1 MKLIMQGMRRSGT
14 TIIYDAL
21 CQDPKLTTWYE
32 PLAAAKN
39 PTIGGGSGEQQADL
53 FENIRHERD
62 KVANSIGTTEPDMF
76 NHGAPKDATLEFT
89 NVFPAEVSGY
99 LSHLFSQS
107 ENFMAKFTRV
117 YCKVQCMKELC
128 PDGIFVHLVRDPRAV
143 TSSYLFG
150 KNQRNKNKFT
160 GPDVYFG
167 RKTEYTAWSSR
178 NFSNIILSQPGYEQ
192 YTDPLD
198 FERILLIW
206 KYTFEETRRG
216 GLDAFGSNYVMIRH
230 EDFCNEP
237 IQQLKKIYNIAGREI
252 PDTVLDWASK
262 FVKKPKPPYES
273 CDKRWFHAFKRL
285 ELIDSLEKAGYD
297 NK

>member
-1 MKLIMQGMRRSGT
+1 MRRSGT

-39 PTIGGGSGEQQADL
+39 PTIGGGSGEQQGDL
-53 FENIRHERD
+53 FENIRHERA
-62 KVANSIGTTEPDMF
+62 KVANSIGATELDMF

-89 NVFPAEVSGY
+89 NVFPAEVSRY
-99 LSHLFSQS
+99 LSHLFGQS
-107 ENFMAKFTRV
+107 EHFMAKFTRA
-117 YCKVQCMKELC
+117 YCKVQCMKKLC
-128 PDGIFVHLVRDPRAV
+128 PGGVFVHLVRDPRAV

-160 GPDVYFG
+160 GPDVFFG

-178 NFSNIILSQPGYEQ
+178 NFSNIILSQPGWEQ
-192 YTDPLD
+192 YADPLD

-216 GLDAFGSNYVMIRH
+216 GLDAFGSNYVMMRH
-230 EDFCNEP
+230 EDFCKNP
-237 IQQLKKIYNIAGREI
+237 IKKIDQLYQMAGNVMPKKVRSWATQYVKPARE
-252 PDTVLDWASK
+252 
-262 FVKKPKPPYES
+262 PYECTDS
-273 CDKRWFHAFKRL
+273 RWQKTFDRL
-285 ELIDSLEKAGYD
+285 GMEEALEIARY
-297 NK
+297 

>member
-1 MKLIMQGMRRSGT
+1 MRRSGT

-62 KVANSIGTTEPDMF
+62 KVANSIGTTELDMF

-89 NVFPAEVSGY
+89 NVFPAEVSRY

-107 ENFMAKFTRV
+107 ENFMAKFTRA
-117 YCKVQCMKELC
+117 YCKVQRMKELC

-178 NFSNIILSQPGYEQ
+178 NFSNIILSQPGWEQ

-216 GLDAFGSNYVMIRH
+216 GLDAFGSNYVMMRH
-230 EDFCNEP
+230 EDFCKNP
-237 IQQLKKIYNIAGREI
+237 IQEIDQLYQMAGNIMPQKVRSWATQYVKPARE
-252 PDTVLDWASK
+252 
-262 FVKKPKPPYES
+262 PYECTDS
-273 CDKRWFHAFKRL
+273 RWQKTFDRL
-285 ELIDSLEKAGYD
+285 GMEEALEIARY
-297 NK
+297 

>member
-62 KVANSIGTTEPDMF
+62 KVANSIGTTELDMF

-89 NVFPAEVSGY
+89 NVFPAEVSRY

-107 ENFMAKFTRV
+107 ENFMAKFTRA
-117 YCKVQCMKELC
+117 YCKVQRMKELC

-178 NFSNIILSQPGYEQ
+178 NFSNIILSQPGWEQ

-216 GLDAFGSNYVMIRH
+216 GLDAFGSNYVMMRH
-230 EDFCNEP
+230 EDFCKNP
-237 IQQLKKIYNIAGREI
+237 IQEIDQLYQMAGNIMPQKVRSWATQYVKPARE
-252 PDTVLDWASK
+252 
-262 FVKKPKPPYES
+262 PYECTDS
-273 CDKRWFHAFKRL
+273 RWQKTFDRL
-285 ELIDSLEKAGYD
+285 GMEEALEIARY
-297 NK
+297 